1 MGKPKTQSTTPK
13 RDEGTFHLSLILLH
27 LWIRAA
33 DGSLANN
40 LVLSYLRK
48 QNRPYSATD
57 ITNNLHNQVSKSTAQ
72 KVLQELVEA
81 GGVHCKT
88 QGPHPT
94 TPLTLFRHVPVAE
107 ADGQGNRVFM

>member
-1 MGKPKTQSTTPK
+1 MGKPKAQSTTPK
-13 RDEGTFHLSLILLH
+13 RDEGTSPSPPSLVSLEVEIGP
-27 LWIRAA
+27 A
-33 DGSLANN
+33 DECLANS

-88 QGPHPT
+88 QGPIPSS
-94 TPLTLFRHVPVAE
+94 PLPLFKRR
-107 ADGQGNRVFM
+107 G